1 MTAVGF
7 IETDVVEKFDILAA
21 LNVGLHEVLHKVQTL
36 VIYVRLSQM
45 LAYMKC

>member
-21 LNVGLHEVLHKVQTL
+21 LNVEVLHKVQTL

-45 LAYMKC
+45 LAFMKC